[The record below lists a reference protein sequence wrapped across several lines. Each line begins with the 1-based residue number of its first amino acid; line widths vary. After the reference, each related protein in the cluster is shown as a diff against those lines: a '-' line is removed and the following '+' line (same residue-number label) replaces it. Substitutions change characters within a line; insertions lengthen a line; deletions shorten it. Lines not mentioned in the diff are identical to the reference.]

1 MGERR
6 RGREYAIQMLYQLDL
21 GGGSPEEAA
30 ATFWEGRKVPADSRQ
45 FADGLVRGTLQ
56 HLQEID
62 ALLREGLEH
71 WRLPRIAAVDR
82 SILRMAVYEL
92 VHETG
97 TPPIVVIDE
106 AIELAKRFGGEES
119 GLFVNGVL
127 DGIRKRLEAGRSSA
141 SPGTETR
148 SS

>member
-6 RGREYAIQMLYQLDL
+6 RGREFALQILFQIDM
-21 GGGSPEEAA
+21 GGSEIEEATS
-30 ATFWEGRKVPADSRQ
+30 TFWEGKKVAADSRR
-45 FADGLVRGTLQ
+45 FAESLVQGTTD
-56 HLQEID
+56 HLTEID
-62 ALLREGLEH
+62 ARLREGLAH

-82 SILRMAVYEL
+82 SVLRLAVYEL
-92 VHETG
+92 LYEKE

-127 DGIRKRLEAGRSSA
+127 DGIRKRLGAPGPAAGSNAGSSK
-141 SPGTETR
+141 T
-148 SS
+148 

>member
-6 RGREYAIQMLYQLDL
+6 RGREYALQMLYQIDM
-21 GGGSPEEAA
+21 GGGGPQEAA
-30 ATFWEGRKVPADSRQ
+30 STFWEGKRVPDESRR
-45 FADGLVRGTLQ
+45 FAEGLVKGTLE
-56 HLQEID
+56 HLPEID

-82 SILRMAVYEL
+82 SVLRMAVYEFL
-92 VHETG
+92 CEKE

-119 GLFVNGVL
+119 GIFVNGVL
-127 DGIRKRLEAGRSSA
+127 DGIRKRMESRPSSGP
-141 SPGTETR
+141 SGQITPEG
-148 SS
+148 

>member
-6 RGREYAIQMLYQLDL
+6 RGREYALQMLYQIDV
-21 GGGSPEEAA
+21 GGGDPQEAA
-30 ATFWEGRKVPADSRQ
+30 STFWEGKKVAAESRR
-45 FADGLVRGTLQ
+45 FAEALVNGTLE

-82 SILRMAVYEL
+82 SVLRLAVYEFL
-92 VHETG
+92 CEKE

-127 DGIRKRLEAGRSSA
+127 DGIRKRMESSPA
-141 SPGTETR
+141 SGPPAPVAPEG
-148 SS
+148 